1 MNMRRSLEKKLA
13 FLPIALLCLVGCDN
27 GANSDIISFWAYQ
40 PSTQAHQNA
49 FRDLISDFTDNTGI
63 KVKLNLVV
71 KDSFNTALNSALGG
85 RSKPDISYLD
95 QPLIAD
101 YASDST
107 ISDISSLL
115 ASFGEV
121 AEVDFF
127 PSVYSTNVYNEKLYG
142 LPLNVTASVLFYN
155 KDLVATPPTTWAEWL
170 AVKSTLPSGK
180 SLFDGIGNGGYAGW
194 YFQAF
199 LANCGGS
206 LLTTAGDEVA
216 FNDAQGV
223 EAAQMIK
230 DLYGSDATS
239 VINRGT
245 SDAFGNGLVAFKLG
259 SSSDIDRLDVN
270 FPSLNYGVALVPS
283 KAGTASH
290 SNMGGENVVV
300 YSHSKLKA
308 ECGQLIEYLLQEENI
323 VKLSDFTGNFPA
335 IREFAT
341 SSDDRLNTI
350 INQMETS
357 VPRPVIPKWIR
368 VNDEYLGPALSDKIL
383 SDENPRDIQ
392 TSLNDAAQAANILLF

>member
-1 MNMRRSLEKKLA
+1 MKNNTTIILA
-13 FLPIALLCLVGCDN
+13 VTLLCLVGCDN
-27 GANSDIISFWAYQ
+27 TSDDNIISFWAYQ

-49 FRDLISDFTDNTGI
+49 FRELINDFSLETGI

-85 RSKPDISYLD
+85 RAKPDMSYLD

-101 YASDST
+101 YAVDGT
-107 ISDISSLL
+107 IFDISSLFSSFETV
-115 ASFGEV
+115 ASD
-121 AEVDFF
+121 DFF
-127 PSVYSTNVYNEKLYG
+127 PYVYSTNIFENKLYG

-155 KDLVATPPTTWAEWL
+155 KELVSTPPTSWAEWL
-170 AVKSTLPSGK
+170 AVKDSLPSGK

-206 LLTTAGDEVA
+206 LLNNQGSGVA
-216 FNDAQGV
+216 FNDSHGV

-230 DLYGSDATS
+230 DLYGSDPTS
-239 VINRGT
+239 IINRGT

-259 SSSDIDRLDVN
+259 SSSDIERFDTN
-270 FPSLNYGVALVPS
+270 FPNLDYGVALVPS
-283 KAGTASH
+283 KSGIISS

-300 YSHSKLKA
+300 YSHSKLK
-308 ECGQLIEYLLQEENI
+308 ENCGKLIEYLLKQECLD
-323 VKLSDFTGNFPA
+323 KLSDFTGNFPA
-335 IREFAT
+335 IRSYAQSGDE
-341 SSDDRLNTI
+341 RLNTI
-350 INQMETS
+350 IDQMETS
-357 VPRPVIPKWIR
+357 VPRPVIPRWIR
-368 VNDEYLGPALSDKIL
+368 VNDEYLGPTLSDKIL

-392 TSLNDAAQAANILLF
+392 SSLDDAASAANQLLF

>member
-1 MNMRRSLEKKLA
+1 MKNKTTIILA
-13 FLPIALLCLVGCDN
+13 IMLLCLVGCDN
-27 GANSDIISFWAYQ
+27 ATGDDIISFWAYQ

-49 FRDLISDFTDNTGI
+49 FRDLIADFSTETGI

-85 RSKPDISYLD
+85 RAKPDMSYLD

-101 YASDST
+101 YAVDGT
-107 ISDISSLL
+107 IFDISSLFS
-115 ASFGEV
+115 SFETV
-121 AEVDFF
+121 VSDDFF
-127 PSVYSTNVYNEKLYG
+127 PYVYSTNIYDEKLYG

-155 KDLVATPPTTWAEWL
+155 KALVNTPPTSWADWL
-170 AVKSTLPSGK
+170 AIREALPNGK

-206 LLTTAGDEVA
+206 LLNNQGNAVA
-216 FNDAQGV
+216 FNNTQGI

-230 DLYGSDATS
+230 DLYGDDATS

-259 SSSDIDRLDVN
+259 SSSDIKRLDTN
-270 FPSLNYGVALVPS
+270 FPNLDYGVALVPS
-283 KAGTASH
+283 KLGIGSS

-300 YSHSKLKA
+300 YSHSKLK
-308 ECGQLIEYLLQEENI
+308 EKCGQLIEYLLNEGNLN
-323 VKLSDFTGNFPA
+323 KLSDFTGNFPA
-335 IREFAT
+335 IRSYAQSTDE
-341 SSDDRLNTI
+341 RLNTI
-350 INQMETS
+350 ITQMETS

-368 VNDEYLGPALSDKIL
+368 VNDEYLGPTLSDKIL

-392 TSLNDAAQAANILLF
+392 SSLDDAAEAANQLLF